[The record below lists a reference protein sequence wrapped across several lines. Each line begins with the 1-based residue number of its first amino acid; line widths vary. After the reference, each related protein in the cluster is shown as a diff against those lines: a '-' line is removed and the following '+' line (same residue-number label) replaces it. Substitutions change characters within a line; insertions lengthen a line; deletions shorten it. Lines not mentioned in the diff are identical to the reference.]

1 MLRRPPRSTR
11 TDTLLPYTT
20 LFRSF
25 SLTAAWVGLSFATQL
40 SRPIGTLISATEQ
53 VRAGDLK
60 VRVPEGPEGEEIA
73 SLRRAFNRMTKQLA
87 TNRPQ
92 LLDTN
97 PHSDRRRPFT
107 DTVTPGVVE
116 SYLGPP
122 HGGRSNPA

>member
-60 VRVPEGPEGEEIA
+60 VRVPEGPEGDEIA
-73 SLRRAFNRMTKQLA
+73 SLSRAFNRMTNDLA
-87 TNRPQ
+87 TNRQELLEANQQ
-92 LLDTN
+92 L
-97 PHSDRRRPFT
+97 DRRRRFT
-107 DTVTPGVVE
+107 ETVLAGVDRK
-116 SYLGPP
+116 STRLNSS
-122 HGGRSNPA
+122 H